1 MEARGVRWRRLVG
14 QEGLGMT
21 ETTVTVRD
29 LARRSQAAAGAKDRE
44 TWLGLFTSD
53 AIVEDPIGP
62 SLFDPE
68 GTGHRGT
75 TAIEAFYDNVIN
87 QADGIVF
94 DIERTYIC
102 GNEMADVGTIR
113 TTLAGGSHI
122 AVVHGVFTYRSDG
135 ADKLVALR
143 AFWEMDSVQLV
154 EA

>member
-1 MEARGVRWRRLVG
+1 MR
-14 QEGLGMT
+14 
-21 ETTVTVRD
+21 ETTVTVRE

-44 TWLGLFTSD
+44 TWLGLFAPD

-75 TAIEAFYDNVIN
+75 AAIAAFYDNVIN
-87 QADGIVF
+87 QAERVEF
-94 DIERTYIC
+94 DIERTYVC
-102 GNEMADVGTIR
+102 GNELADVGTIR

-122 AVVHGVFTYRSDG
+122 AIVYGVFTYRSDG

-143 AFWEMDSVQLV
+143 AFWEMDALKLV